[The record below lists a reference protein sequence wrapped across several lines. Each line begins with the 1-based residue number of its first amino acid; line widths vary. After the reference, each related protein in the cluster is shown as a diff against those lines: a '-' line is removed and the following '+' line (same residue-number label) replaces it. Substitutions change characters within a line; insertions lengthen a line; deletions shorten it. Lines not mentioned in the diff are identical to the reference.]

1 MHELSKRIF
10 TSIFLIILLIA
21 SIFNKIVLF
30 ISLIFIFYQMIYE
43 FNLIFKKIFF
53 KEKKNYLL
61 ILMFISLLLVAYI
74 LIFIWF
80 SLTSNVASNRL
91 MFYFIICTT
100 IFTDIGGY
108 LFGNI
113 FKGKRLSKL
122 SPNKTYSGMYG
133 SYFLCIS
140 MNIFIFNNFF
150 NINELIIFTFF
161 ISTSSQIGDLFISF
175 LKRKAKIKD
184 TGKILPGHGGLLDRF
199 DGLILAIPIGS
210 IFFKLI

>member
-74 LIFIWF
+74 IIFIWF

>member
-21 SIFNKIVLF
+21 SLFNKIVLF
-30 ISLIFIFYQMIYE
+30 ISLIFIFYQMTYE

-74 LIFIWF
+74 IIFIWF
-80 SLTSNVASNRL
+80 SLTSNIASNRL

>member
-74 LIFIWF
+74 IIFIWF

-133 SYFLCIS
+133 SYFLSIS

>member
-21 SIFNKIVLF
+21 SILNKIVLF
-30 ISLIFIFYQMIYE
+30 ISLIFVFYQMIYE
-43 FNLIFKKIFF
+43 FNLIFKKIFL

-74 LIFIWF
+74 IIFIWF

-108 LFGNI
+108 LFGKI
-113 FKGKRLSKL
+113 FKGKKLSKL

-140 MNIFIFNNFF
+140 MNIYIFKNFL
-150 NINELIIFTFF
+150 NINELIILTFF